1 MTDTKQSENTENS
14 GLKLGA
20 TVSLAVV
27 VGLLVSCIPLV
38 IWKRKKTGQ
47 QVIRGTPSDGEEH
60 VDEHGEEAE
69 SNSNSSRG
77 STQWCQVPVYE
88 AYFDHRRDGEDG

>member
-1 MTDTKQSENTENS
+1 MLFHVANTMIDTKQSENTENS
-14 GLKLGA
+14 GLKFGA

-47 QVIRGTPSDGEEH
+47 QGKTC
-60 VDEHGEEAE
+60 
-69 SNSNSSRG
+69 SNANQKFKGFSNN
-77 STQWCQVPVYE
+77 
-88 AYFDHRRDGEDG
+88 